1 MTDIKYRIGGWG
13 DGSEEEIE
21 VASDNLRGVMTFKLG
36 EDGPYHQFEYQIEPP
51 GLNEEAIISFFCKH
65 NPRRND
71 ANRVKLFYIVGTSNS
86 SNQVIFDIKD
96 SELKDK
102 NVNDSLPDGGISF
115 YSLIEEGKEID
126 EFVLNVEM
134 SIDDRIAGGRRKKKS
149 RKKKSHKK
157 KRGGRKKYKSR
168 RKRNRKKRTKRHKS
182 SRKKRKS
189 KKK

>member
-1 MTDIKYRIGGWG
+1 MTDITYRIGGWRN
-13 DGSEEEIE
+13 GSAEEIE
-21 VASDNLRGVMTFKLG
+21 VASDNLRGVMRFKLG
-36 EDGPYHQFEYQIEPP
+36 EDGPYHQFEYQIDPK
-51 GLNEEAIISFFCKH
+51 EAIISFFCKH

-86 SNQVIFDIKD
+86 SLPNQVIFDMKD

-102 NVNDSLPDGGISF
+102 NDNDSLPVGGNYF
-115 YSLIEEGKEID
+115 YNLIEEGKEIH